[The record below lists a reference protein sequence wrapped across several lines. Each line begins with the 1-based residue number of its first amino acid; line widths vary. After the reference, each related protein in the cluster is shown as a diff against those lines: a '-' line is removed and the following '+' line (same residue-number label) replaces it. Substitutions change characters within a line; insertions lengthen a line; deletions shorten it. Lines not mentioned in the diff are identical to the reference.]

1 MPGRKDHSREFPSAG
16 AAPPDPNDA
25 SPAALRRSLRD
36 LQARQLELERQ
47 NEALLQVR
55 QELRALQAARDH
67 YFELYDL
74 APMGYCSFDHG
85 GTILQANRTA
95 ATLLGVER
103 AALLGQPIVRFV
115 CDDDGEIFRRHS
127 ARLFASGEPQTC
139 DLRLLRP
146 DGATFWGRLRSVEA
160 RGAGGEDLCLM
171 AFGDISE
178 SKRTEDAL
186 REQEAF
192 FHLIAE
198 NLCDFIA
205 VLDLEG
211 RRIYN
216 SPSYQQFFGPVRNLR
231 STNSFAEIHP
241 DDQERVKQA
250 FRETVRSGV
259 GRQLEYRFLTADGSV
274 RHMESRGSVI
284 RDSAGQVSRVVVV
297 SHDITERRR
306 LQDEVRQLAFHDT
319 VTRLPNRRLLCDRLS
334 QAIAASTRSACYGA
348 LMFLDLDNFKSLND
362 THGHDVGDLLLIE
375 VADRLRTCV
384 REVDTVARFGGD
396 EFVVVLSELA
406 IDRAESLAQASVIAE
421 KLRLALA
428 QPYRLGAGPAGA
440 LAKVVEHRCTAC
452 IGVVLFNS
460 QSTSQEEIF
469 RCADAAMYQAK
480 KAGPNLVRFFD
491 PPA

>member
-1 MPGRKDHSREFPSAG
+1 MAGKKIHASEAPSSGAG
-16 AAPPDPNDA
+16 PPEPA
-25 SPAALRRSLRD
+25 VESPAALRRSLIE
-36 LQARQLELERQ
+36 LQRRLHELERQ
-47 NEALLQVR
+47 NEVLLQLQV
-55 QELRALQAARDH
+55 ELQASRDH

-74 APMGYCSFDHG
+74 APMAYCSFDRE
-85 GTILQANRTA
+85 GTIVQANLTA

-103 AALLGQPIVRFV
+103 AALLGQPFSRFIGEE
-115 CDDDGEIFRRHS
+115 DGEVFRQHS
-127 ARLFASGEPQTC
+127 ARLFAAGEPQTC
-139 DLRLLRP
+139 DLRILRP
-146 DGATFWGRLRSVEA
+146 DGAAFWGRLRSVEA
-160 RGAGGEDLCLM
+160 RGAGGEALCRV
-171 AFGDISE
+171 AFADISE
-178 SKRTEDAL
+178 IKRTAEAL

-205 VLDLEG
+205 VLDLDG

-216 SPSYQQFFGPVRNLR
+216 SPSYQQFFGPARDLR

-250 FRETVRSGV
+250 FRETVRTGV
-259 GRQLEYRFLTADGSV
+259 GRQLEFRFLTADGSI

-284 RDSAGQVSRVVVV
+284 RDGAGKVARVVVV
-297 SHDITERRR
+297 SHDITERRQ

-319 VTRLPNRRLLCDRLS
+319 LTRLPNRRLLCDRLS
-334 QAIAASTRSACYGA
+334 QAMAASTRCACYGA
-348 LMFLDLDNFKSLND
+348 LMFLDLDNFKTLND
-362 THGHDVGDLLLIE
+362 THGHEVGDLLLIE
-375 VADRLRTCV
+375 AADRLKACV

-396 EFVVVLSELA
+396 EFVVVLGELA
-406 IDRAESLAQASVIAE
+406 NDRTESLAQASIIAE

-428 QPYRLGAGPAGA
+428 QPYRLAVGPAA
-440 LAKVVEHRCTAC
+440 ATMVEHHCTVC

-460 QSTSQEEIF
+460 QETSQDEIF

-491 PPA
+491 EPASTQS